1 MTRPILSTTAA
12 FAPATLDKV
21 ERLLEILDTFHGD
34 PVLGPA
40 FVLHGGTALNV
51 FLDELPRLSVDI
63 DLMYVGSA
71 DADGMR
77 RERPLVDARLR
88 EITAKLGYTT
98 RATNDEHSGQTYRL
112 KYDNDYLKIDVSYL
126 ARVTLLPARSLTCDP
141 ADPPVSFAVL
151 DPVELAA
158 GKVKALMERVAVRDL
173 YDLARLGERSPALF
187 EDPLARA
194 LVVRAISSS
203 DPFAQS
209 TDLVETLDRF
219 DDPPADVVEPLRS
232 VLAADDEPE
241 LARLRGIVAQLL
253 APLSPPTPGEAEY
266 LRQGYRV
273 QRSPDA
279 FAGRKLH
286 LRFRSTGQ
294 AYGWW
299 ASASCSSAS
308 CSRCST
314 VVRRVM
320 PGTSPSYPRRCADS
334 LGSPG

>member
-1 MTRPILSTTAA
+1 MTRPILSTEAA

-21 ERLLEILDTFHGD
+21 ERLLEILDTFRGD

-63 DLMYVGSA
+63 DVMYVGSA

-88 EITAKLGYTT
+88 EITTKLGYTT

-112 KYDNDYLKIDVSYL
+112 KYESDYLKIDVSYL
-126 ARVTLLPARSLTCDP
+126 ARVTLLPARSLTCAL

-158 GKVKALMERVAVRDL
+158 GKVKALMERVAARDL
-173 YDLARLGERSPALF
+173 YDLARLGERSPSLF

-203 DPFAQS
+203 DPFPPS
-209 TDLVETLDRF
+209 TDPVEALARF

-232 VLAADDEPE
+232 VLSAGDKPDFD
-241 LARLRGIVAQLL
+241 RLRDIVAQLL
-253 APLSPPTPGEAEY
+253 APLAPSTPSEVEY
-266 LRQGYRV
+266 LRLLDHEADYRPELLFEPW
-273 QRSPDA
+273 PDVLERA
-279 FAGRKLH
+279 RLDP
-286 LRFRSTGQ
+286 
-294 AYGWW
+294 
-299 ASASCSSAS
+299 
-308 CSRCST
+308 
-314 VVRRVM
+314 VM
-320 PGTSPSYPRRCADS
+320 QWKVLNLAKRPG
-334 LGSPG
+334 